1 MCENII
7 VLYFFMILK
16 IIILFIL
23 PLIILIKRKKNYS
36 KVLIIIDIILLLFL
50 LICNTFTINKCVY
63 NSTTKGI
70 EKTKIGNKLNLYNN
84 LHPEVNIA
92 TSYNINPELNYK
104 TYNGKNLYYY
114 NINRNYMKD
123 TYYEC
128 GEEKIY
134 INSFG
139 SAITSY
145 SIAISTLYDS
155 NINPVQVF
163 NYYKQENL
171 DLCNKLIT
179 IDNIHEAIM
188 KVYTGITIS
197 QIGSSQISASL
208 SNGGLV
214 IAMLSANEESKLTCD
229 TSYIV
234 IYNVDLEGKYKIAD
248 SSLQGSSYACSSTSK
263 AYGNVIN
270 SDNMNKSWTL
280 EEIEN
285 EAVRYY
291 LVKKG

>member
-16 IIILFIL
+16 IIIIAIL
-23 PLIILIKRKKNYS
+23 PLIILIKRNKNYA
-36 KVLIIIDIILLLFL
+36 KILIIIDLILLIFL
-50 LICNTFTINKCVY
+50 LMCNTFTINKCVY
-63 NSTTKGI
+63 NSTLSGI
-70 EKTKIGNKLNLYNN
+70 EKTKNKNKIDSYVTM
-84 LHPEVNIA
+84 HPNIDN
-92 TSYNINPELNYK
+92 TSYMGINPELNYK
-104 TYNGKNLYYY
+104 TYNGRNLYYY

-128 GEEKIY
+128 EEEKIY

-248 SSLQGSSYACSSTSK
+248 PSLQGSSYACSSTSK

>member
-1 MCENII
+1 MCQNII
-7 VLYFFMILK
+7 VLYTFMVLK
-16 IIILFIL
+16 IIVIAIL
-23 PLIILIKRKKNYS
+23 PIIILIKRKKNYA
-36 KVLIIIDIILLLFL
+36 KILIIIDIILLLFL
-50 LICNTFTINKCVY
+50 LMCNIFAINKCVY
-63 NSTTKGI
+63 NSTVSGI
-70 EKTKIGNKLNLYNN
+70 NRAKNQNKLDLYTSI
-84 LHPEVNIA
+84 HPMVDNS
-92 TSYNINPELNYK
+92 SYIGINPELNYK

-155 NINPVQVF
+155 NINPVQIF
-163 NYYKQENL
+163 SYYKQENT
-171 DLCNKLIT
+171 DLCNKIMT
-179 IDNIHEAIM
+179 IDNINEVIS
-188 KVYTGITIS
+188 KVYTGISIS
-197 QIGSSQISASL
+197 QIDSSQISSSL

-229 TSYIV
+229 TNYIV
-234 IYNVDLEGKYKIAD
+234 IYNMDLEGKYKIVDPALQD
-248 SSLQGSSYACSSTSK
+248 SSYVCPSTSR
-263 AYGNVIN
+263 AYGRVIN